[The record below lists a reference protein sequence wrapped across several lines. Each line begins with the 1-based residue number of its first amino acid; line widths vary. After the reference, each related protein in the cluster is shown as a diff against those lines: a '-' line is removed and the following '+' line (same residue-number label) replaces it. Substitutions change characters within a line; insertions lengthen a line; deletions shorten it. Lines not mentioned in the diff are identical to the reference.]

1 MHSQERENMMCKNKP
16 DQTHGAS
23 VHVEVNVTKIVK
35 YVCITGIAI
44 VGIIFG
50 CSTWAEV
57 QKGKIGNTAD

>member
-1 MHSQERENMMCKNKP
+1 MMCKNKP
-16 DQTHGAS
+16 DQTHGTS

-50 CSTWAEV
+50 CSAWAEV
-57 QKGKIGNTAD
+57 QKGKIGSPAE

>member
-1 MHSQERENMMCKNKP
+1 MMCKNKP
-16 DQTHGAS
+16 EQTHGTS

-50 CSTWAEV
+50 CSAWAEV
-57 QKGKIGNTAD
+57 QKGKISTSAD

>member
-1 MHSQERENMMCKNKP
+1 MMCKNKP
-16 DQTHGAS
+16 EQTHGTS

-50 CSTWAEV
+50 CSTWAKV
-57 QKGKIGNTAD
+57 QKGNIGSSAE

>member
-1 MHSQERENMMCKNKP
+1 MCKNKP
-16 DQTHGAS
+16 DQTHGTC

-57 QKGKIGNTAD
+57 QKGNIGSSAE

>member
-1 MHSQERENMMCKNKP
+1 MCKNKP
-16 DQTHGAS
+16 EQTHGTS

-50 CSTWAEV
+50 CSAWSEV
-57 QKGKIGNTAD
+57 QKGNSSLAE

>member
-1 MHSQERENMMCKNKP
+1 MCENKQE
-16 DQTHGAS
+16 QTQGTS

-50 CSTWAEV
+50 CSAWAEV
-57 QKGKIGNTAD
+57 QKGKISTSAD

>member
-1 MHSQERENMMCKNKP
+1 MCKNKP
-16 DQTHGAS
+16 DQTHRTC

-50 CSTWAEV
+50 CSAWAEV
-57 QKGKIGNTAD
+57 QKGNIGSSAE

>member
-1 MHSQERENMMCKNKP
+1 MCKNKP
-16 DQTHGAS
+16 DQTHGTC

-50 CSTWAEV
+50 CSACAEV
-57 QKGKIGNTAD
+57 QKGNIGSSAE

>member
-1 MHSQERENMMCKNKP
+1 MMCKNKP
-16 DQTHGAS
+16 EQTHGAS

-50 CSTWAEV
+50 CSAWAKV
-57 QKGKIGNTAD
+57 QKGNIGSSAE